1 MSKLFSEN
9 NKSNNKIEGHNL
21 QNKFKYLTDDE
32 LLSITTPHRTLNFR
46 GVYNYN
52 DLPKDV
58 ITGTV
63 YSLEIEEDP
72 KTKKPKK
79 KIYKDSV
86 GNILSTGDIV
96 VSSGNNQWIKLEY
109 AIITP
114 EELAQLNQLKDKGIV

>member
-1 MSKLFSEN
+1 M
-9 NKSNNKIEGHNL
+9 NKIFGKNDKSDIEAKDL
-21 QNKFKYLTDDE
+21 QNKTKYPTNDE

-72 KTKKPKK
+72 KTKKP

>member
-52 DLPKDV
+52 DLPKDAT
-58 ITGTV
+58 TGTV

-72 KTKKPKK
+72 KTKKP

-109 AIITP
+109 VIIIP

>member
-21 QNKFKYLTDDE
+21 QNKFNYLTDDE

-63 YSLEIEEDP
+63 YSLEIEEDS
-72 KTKKPKK
+72 KTKKPK

-86 GNILSTGDIV
+86 GNILSTGDMV

-109 AIITP
+109 VIITP

>member
-63 YSLEIEEDP
+63 YSLEIEEDS
-72 KTKKPKK
+72 KTKKPK

-86 GNILSTGDIV
+86 GNILSTGDMV

-109 AIITP
+109 VIITP

>member
-21 QNKFKYLTDDE
+21 QNKSKYPTNDE

-46 GVYNYN
+46 VFIIIMIFQKMLLLVLYIVQK
-52 DLPKDV
+52 LK
-58 ITGTV
+58 
-63 YSLEIEEDP
+63 
-72 KTKKPKK
+72 KTQRQRNQ

-109 AIITP
+109 TIITP

>member
-1 MSKLFSEN
+1 MSKLFNEN

-21 QNKFKYLTDDE
+21 QNKSKYPTNDE

-52 DLPKDV
+52 DLPKDAT
-58 ITGTV
+58 TGTV

-72 KTKKPKK
+72 KTKKPK
-79 KIYKDSV
+79 IYKDFV

-109 AIITP
+109 VIITP

>member
-1 MSKLFSEN
+1 MSKLFNEN

-21 QNKFKYLTDDE
+21 QNKSKYPTNDE

-52 DLPKDV
+52 DLPKDAT
-58 ITGTV
+58 TGTV

-72 KTKKPKK
+72 KTKKL

-109 AIITP
+109 VIITP

>member
-1 MSKLFSEN
+1 MSKLFNKN
-9 NKSNNKIEGHNL
+9 NKSNDEIEGHNL
-21 QNKFKYLTDDE
+21 QNKSKYPTNDE

-52 DLPKDV
+52 DLPKDAT
-58 ITGTV
+58 TGTV

-72 KTKKPKK
+72 KTKKPK
-79 KIYKDSV
+79 IYKDSV
-86 GNILSTGDIV
+86 GNILSTGDMV

-109 AIITP
+109 VIITP

>member
-1 MSKLFSEN
+1 MSKLFNEN

-21 QNKFKYLTDDE
+21 QNKSKYPTNDE

-52 DLPKDV
+52 DLPKDAN
-58 ITGTV
+58 TGTV

-72 KTKKPKK
+72 KTKKPK

-109 AIITP
+109 VIITP

>member
-1 MSKLFSEN
+1 MIKLFSEN

-63 YSLEIEEDP
+63 YSLEIEEDS
-72 KTKKPKK
+72 KTKKPK
-79 KIYKDSV
+79 
-86 GNILSTGDIV
+86 NL
-96 VSSGNNQWIKLEY
+96 
-109 AIITP
+109 
-114 EELAQLNQLKDKGIV
+114 

>member
-1 MSKLFSEN
+1 MSKLFNEN

-21 QNKFKYLTDDE
+21 QNKSKYPTNDE

-52 DLPKDV
+52 DLPKDAT
-58 ITGTV
+58 TGTV

-72 KTKKPKK
+72 KAKKP

-114 EELAQLNQLKDKGIV
+114 EELAQLNQLKDNGIV

>member
-21 QNKFKYLTDDE
+21 QNKTKYPTNDE

-46 GVYNYN
+46 VFIIIMIFQKMLLLVLYIVQK
-52 DLPKDV
+52 LK
-58 ITGTV
+58 
-63 YSLEIEEDP
+63 
-72 KTKKPKK
+72 KTQRQRNQ

-109 AIITP
+109 TIITP

>member
-1 MSKLFSEN
+1 MSKLFNEN

-21 QNKFKYLTDDE
+21 QNKSKYPTNDE

-79 KIYKDSV
+79 
-86 GNILSTGDIV
+86 NL
-96 VSSGNNQWIKLEY
+96 
-109 AIITP
+109 
-114 EELAQLNQLKDKGIV
+114 

>member
-52 DLPKDV
+52 DLPKDAT
-58 ITGTV
+58 TGTV

-72 KTKKPKK
+72 KTKKP

-109 AIITP
+109 VIITP

>member
-1 MSKLFSEN
+1 MSKLFNEN

-21 QNKFKYLTDDE
+21 QNKSKYPTNDE

-52 DLPKDV
+52 DLPKDA

-72 KTKKPKK
+72 KTKKPK
-79 KIYKDSV
+79 
-86 GNILSTGDIV
+86 NL
-96 VSSGNNQWIKLEY
+96 
-109 AIITP
+109 
-114 EELAQLNQLKDKGIV
+114 

>member
-1 MSKLFSEN
+1 MSKLFNEN

-21 QNKFKYLTDDE
+21 QNKTKYHTNDE

-52 DLPKDV
+52 DLPKDAT
-58 ITGTV
+58 TGTV

-72 KTKKPKK
+72 KAKKP

-86 GNILSTGDIV
+86 GNILSTGDMV

-109 AIITP
+109 IIITP